1 MYYFPHTNGI
11 YWCLLANTIYDANER
26 DIYINH
32 TVHILLHMLYKVRV
46 SVNYQ
51 CVVKK
56 HNLLIEHQI
65 TTNAG
70 GVDLHSFAVCIF
82 TMCFYFYSRSAQE
95 ENCVLQASL
104 MNHTSMGNDS
114 THIIEDVDSEFNFH
128 VYTGL
133 VFSIMFFGFLRT
145 CSTYHAILSSTTR
158 LHHAMLAALIRS
170 PMRMFDT
177 KPAGNSYQIIWIT
190 EKHAC

>member
-1 MYYFPHTNGI
+1 MYCFPHTNGI

-32 TVHILLHMLYKVRV
+32 TVYILLHMLYKVRV

-51 CVVKK
+51 Y
-56 HNLLIEHQI
+56 
-65 TTNAG
+65 
-70 GVDLHSFAVCIF
+70 SFAVCIF